1 MLRYAPCAFSSE
13 PHDAYAASSSEP
25 HNAHSLHAR
34 KIFLS
39 VSSATYV
46 ASQVKKGAMSQA
58 QADAAMA
65 LVRGTLDYSLFK
77 EADMVIEAVI
87 EDVKLK
93 QKIFAGTPHSMLTS

>member
-1 MLRYAPCAFSSE
+1 
-13 PHDAYAASSSEP
+13 
-25 HNAHSLHAR
+25 
-34 KIFLS
+34 
-39 VSSATYV
+39 
-46 ASQVKKGAMSQA
+46 
-58 QADAAMA
+58 MA